1 MATLNQKY
9 FKTKAGSEV
18 SIRSA
23 TAHDALAT
31 LNLKRMSIFDE
42 EFQLVSPEEFNLN
55 QETEIKW
62 IESHLNNPYYIAI
75 VAVLDNEV
83 IGLIDFSNGGR
94 QRISHS
100 GDFGMSVD
108 KKRRGLGIGE
118 ILLQSL
124 IDWAKTTH
132 KIENINLTA
141 HSDNHAALA
150 LYKKLG
156 LVVEGVRKNDLKYG
170 VDKYLDTVLMGRKLS
185 SW

>member
-1 MATLNQKY
+1 MANLDQKD
-9 FKTKAGSEV
+9 FKSKDGKV
-18 SIRSA
+18 VFIRSA
-23 TAHDALAT
+23 TIDDAIAT
-31 LNLKRMSIFDE
+31 LNLKRVSIFEE
-42 EFQLVSPEEFNLN
+42 EFQLVSPEEFSGTHEK
-55 QETEIKW
+55 ETKW
-62 IESHLNNPYYIAI
+62 IESHINNPYYIAI

-83 IGLIDFSNGGR
+83 VGLIDFSNGGR
-94 QRISHS
+94 QRISHT

-156 LVVEGVRKNDLKYG
+156 FVVEGVRKNDLKYG
-170 VDKYLDTVLMGRKLS
+170 VGEYIDTVLMGIKL
-185 SW
+185 